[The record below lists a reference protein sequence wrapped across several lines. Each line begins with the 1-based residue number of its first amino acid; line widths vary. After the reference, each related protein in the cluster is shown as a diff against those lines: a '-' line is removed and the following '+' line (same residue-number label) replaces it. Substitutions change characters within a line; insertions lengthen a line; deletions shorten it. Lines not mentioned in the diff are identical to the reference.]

1 MKRKTIV
8 RLLLLPILLFLV
20 YSFGW
25 EQGERIVPQERFIYE
40 NF

>member
-1 MKRKTIV
+1 MKPKTLW

-25 EQGERIVPQERFIYE
+25 EAGERVVPSETFIYE